1 MDDGTTDISI
11 EKMMRYRNIISLFFV
26 VFLFSHHVGAQ
37 KRWVQ
42 KARVRKLQRHHLE
55 EVVLKFNNGEEGHA
69 WVSHQGKPKL
79 LLLHGITGGAEVQYA
94 RNAAKL
100 SNHFD
105 VIALDLKF
113 HGKAKNL
120 PQGYSAEDQAIWVAD
135 CLLLLSQQYNDESF
149 QKVHVVG
156 NSYGGIIA
164 GVFADHHS
172 SMVSELTMIDA
183 PIRFFNSS
191 MADSVAQSVGVA
203 RFFDLLSPLD
213 VKAFKARTKLSLHK
227 RIWVPGFIAQQI
239 IDQDL
244 KPRREEHLKLVQS
257 LQESELYW
265 SNYTFTWKCRV
276 NLFWGDADRL
286 IPLEVGQ
293 KQAAF
298 FKRAHYSELHKVGHV
313 WNMERPRQFNQWLIK
328 NQNAIRTIITPS
340 F

>member
-1 MDDGTTDISI
+1 MKRLVWVLLILCAFSESLIAQRDFIHRS
-11 EKMMRYRNIISLFFV
+11 RARNM
-26 VFLFSHHVGAQ
+26 H
-37 KRWVQ
+37 
-42 KARVRKLQRHHLE
+42 RHHLD
-55 EVVLKFNNGEEGHA
+55 EVVLKFDNGEEGHA
-69 WVSHQGKPKL
+69 WVSHKGKPKL
-79 LLLHGITGGAEVQYA
+79 LLLHGITGSAEVQYA

-100 SNHFD
+100 SKHFD

-120 PQGYSAEDQAIWVAD
+120 PQGYSAEDQATWVAY

-172 SMVSELTMIDA
+172 SMVSQLTMIDA

-213 VKAFKARTKLSLHK
+213 VTAFKARTKLSLHK
-227 RIWVPGFIAQQI
+227 KIWVPGFIAQQI

-276 NLFWGDADRL
+276 NLFWGDADKL
-286 IPLEVGQ
+286 IPLEVGR
-293 KQAAF
+293 KQAEF
-298 FKRAHYSELHKVGHV
+298 FKQAKYVELNKVGHV

-328 NQNAIRTIITPS
+328 NKNAIRTIVTPS